1 MKRALSAFLLA
12 AATSFAADDVVMRS
26 MRDEVAR
33 SMKKL
38 QLESLQKP
46 YFIAYRMVETSGCS
60 AIATFGALNNS
71 NCDSAAESRFRNLSV
86 EVRVGDY
93 ARDNTNFFV
102 PMTSAGVARPL
113 VLLGHKRNILLYNCF
128 RGNTPLRARPARKA
142 FRGIYGGPGN
152 SRGT

>member
-1 MKRALSAFLLA
+1 MKRALSAFLLT

-128 RGNTPLRARPARKA
+128 
-142 FRGIYGGPGN
+142 
-152 SRGT
+152 